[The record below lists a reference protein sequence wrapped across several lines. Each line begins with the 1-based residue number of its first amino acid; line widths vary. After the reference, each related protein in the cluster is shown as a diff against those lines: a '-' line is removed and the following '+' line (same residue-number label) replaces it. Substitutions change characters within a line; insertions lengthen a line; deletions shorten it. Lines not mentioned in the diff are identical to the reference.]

1 MLTWSGASAAAEIH
15 MSQEILS
22 VAIFRPLPG
31 KEAEALATMRRLR
44 ASLSAGGYSRDRL
57 YRDSNGEYVVVR
69 HWKSEEARRDAL
81 EDPAVLRALAKLSQE
96 IEIVKI
102 HERLDEV
109 DLG

>member
-1 MLTWSGASAAAEIH
+1 MPE
-15 MSQEILS
+15 EILS
-22 VAIFRPLPG
+22 VAIFNSLPG
-31 KEAEALATMRRLR
+31 KEAEALATMRSLR
-44 ASLSAGGYSRDRL
+44 AALSAGGYSRDRL
-57 YRDSNGEYVVVR
+57 YRDGNGQYVVVR
-69 HWKSEEARRDAL
+69 YWKSEEARRHAL

>member
-1 MLTWSGASAAAEIH
+1 MWTWSGASGAAEFS

-22 VAIFRPLPG
+22 VAIFDPLPG
-31 KEAEALATMRRLR
+31 KESDALASMRGLR
-44 ASLSAGGYSRDRL
+44 AALSAGGYSRDRL
-57 YRDSNGEYVVVR
+57 YRDSNGQYVVVR
-69 HWKSEEARRDAL
+69 YWKSEEARRAAL
-81 EDPAVLRALAKLSQE
+81 EDPEVLRALAKLSQE